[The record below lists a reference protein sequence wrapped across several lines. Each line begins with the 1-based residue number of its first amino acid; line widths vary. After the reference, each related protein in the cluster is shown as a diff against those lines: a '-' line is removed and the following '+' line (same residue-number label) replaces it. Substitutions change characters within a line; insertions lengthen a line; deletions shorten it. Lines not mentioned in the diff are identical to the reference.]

1 MKTAYRLLLALSIAL
16 LAPAIEAA
24 NPCAT
29 GGALA
34 INDGTGKGGTGIR
47 LEHADGTGQGGT
59 GISGAARGPGG
70 DGSGS
75 GGTGKTVEVEGVVTG
90 FASVCVNGLELNYA
104 ASTPVTLFG
113 RPASTRDLA
122 IGQVVRAL
130 ARDRN
135 GRLDLNHIQVDHLMV
150 ARVQAV
156 KPDKLLVQGRNIHLS
171 PGAIVSSDLAPGAK
185 LAISGYRDAR
195 GNAIATRLDVVPGD
209 TPDSLTGKVERNA
222 QGRLSIDDVVL
233 EGDTSRLKP
242 GDAIRAEG
250 RLESGRMQITRLDR
264 EERAVLTD
272 RVVVQGLVRHVG
284 PAGIDVNGQRFA
296 LDRNTQVRN
305 AMPRVGEWAIVDA
318 VRERDSLRAEE
329 VEVQAAPR
337 DPRLPSEAPSR
348 EHSHRKDVSSA
359 DDARESGNV
368 SKTKSGEDR
377 KEAAERNERQ
387 ETGERTEHQETAERT
402 ERTESH
408 ESTDRAERT
417 EQAERTEK
425 TERTEKAERPE
436 KVEVEKVERV
446 ERVEKTER
454 PERIERAERT
464 ERPERTER
472 IERPE
477 RVERDD

>member
-1 MKTAYRLLLALSIAL
+1 VKTAYRLLLALGIAL
-16 LAPAIEAA
+16 ATPAVEAA

-47 LEHADGTGQGGT
+47 ADGTGQGGT
-59 GISGAARGPGG
+59 GITGTARGPGG

-130 ARDRN
+130 ARDRD

-156 KPDKLLVQGRNIHLS
+156 KPGKLLVQGRNIHLS
-171 PGAIVSSDLAPGAK
+171 PGAVVSSDLAPGAK

-242 GDAIRAEG
+242 GDVVRAEG

-296 LDRNTQVRN
+296 LDRNTQIRN
-305 AMPRVGEWAIVDA
+305 AMPRAGEWAIVDA
-318 VRERDSLRAEE
+318 VRERDSLRAAEI
-329 VEVQAAPR
+329 EVQAAPR
-337 DPRLPSEAPSR
+337 DPRLPSETPIR
-348 EHSHRKDVSSA
+348 DNGHRKDVSPADGSPESGSA
-359 DDARESGNV
+359 SRRESDA
-368 SKTKSGEDR
+368 DR
-377 KEAAERNERQ
+377 NPA
-387 ETGERTEHQETAERT
+387 AERT
-402 ERTESH
+402 ERQGSGERTERAESH
-408 ESTDRAERT
+408 ESTDRTERT
-417 EQAERTEK
+417 EQV
-425 TERTEKAERPE
+425 ERTEKAERPE